1 MDKKLY
7 QKLITKRDSL
17 FNELLNFK
25 NMINGSFVESSKIC
39 GNKKC
44 KCLKGKRHRHVV
56 ISRRKNKK
64 TDIVYVSLTKEKK
77 AKDAVNLY
85 SEYSSIIQEIYDIN
99 VELFKNDLLF
109 EENNG

>member
-1 MDKKLY
+1 MNKNQYKKI
-7 QKLITKRDSL
+7 ITKRDTL
-17 FNELLNFK
+17 FNELFNFK

-85 SEYSSIIQEIYDIN
+85 SEYNSIVQEIYDIN
-99 VELFKNDLLF
+99 IELFKNNLLF